1 MSSDETVLVT
11 AAAGGTGQF
20 VVQLAKAA
28 GNHVIATCGSP
39 DKAEH
44 LKRLGADRV
53 INYKEEDLKAILK
66 KEYPK
71 VDPAFTYLA
80 SCRELSVYCSHPL
93 VRICY
98 TC

>member
-39 DKAEH
+39 EKAALLEF
-44 LKRLGADRV
+44 LGADRI
-53 INYKEEDLKAILK
+53 INYRKESVKEVLK

-71 VDPAFTYLA
+71 V
-80 SCRELSVYCSHPL
+80 SCCGYMRLCALWLESD
-93 VRICY
+93 
-98 TC
+98 

>member
-1 MSSDETVLVT
+1 MLVT

-28 GNHVIATCGSP
+28 GNHVIATCGSRA
-39 DKAEH
+39 KADY

-53 INYKEEDLKAILK
+53 INYKNEDLKAVLK

-71 VDPAFTYLA
+71 VILLELA
-80 SCRELSVYCSHPL
+80 SGILPNAV
-93 VRICY
+93 
-98 TC
+98 